1 MVGSCGFGIPVESLH
16 RELGDRTGGQEP
28 DKRLSRAKGN
38 GAGVGEREKGT
49 SEPARRRGGGVARM
63 SGDLTDL
70 RN

>member
-49 SEPARRRGGGVARM
+49 SSRRDDVEEVWRGCRVISRI
-63 SGDLTDL
+63 
-70 RN
+70 